1 MNFFSISKYF
11 LENESYVRLEFW
23 SNIKLEK
30 ERISKFLLSSIT
42 DGLRVCIDL
51 SLDNEHSDRE
61 RRSLCRQLTNVYM
74 NLKKQTYPIS
84 LHFSYLNGKVL
95 EMMKFQGIQNWVVN
109 RYEESAWDIFPH
121 QDMIFLSPDATDVLT
136 TFDMSKVKRLNH
148 L

>member
-1 MNFFSISKYF
+1 
-11 LENESYVRLEFW
+11 
-23 SNIKLEK
+23 
-30 ERISKFLLSSIT
+30 
-42 DGLRVCIDL
+42 
-51 SLDNEHSDRE
+51 
-61 RRSLCRQLTNVYM
+61 M